1 MKIGDKLTYLRNNN
15 DLSQAELAKKLNI
28 SRSSIGMF
36 ESNAR
41 IPTTDTLIRYA
52 QFFEV
57 SLDYLLGTQRPIEDQ
72 DYITIN
78 VYGSIPAGIPIEAIE
93 DISDTE
99 DISLKEY
106 DRSKE
111 YLGLKVE
118 GDSMYPKYLD
128 GDTVIIEKT
137 PDCESGT
144 DAAVYVNGYE
154 ATLKTLIKNEDGTIT
169 LKPINANYAP
179 RTYGPGDDPVRILG
193 VVKEIRRKIWYISH
207 KAFMYKLRR
216 KLWK

>member
-1 MKIGDKLTYLRNNN
+1 MISKKIRQLRSEQGWTQKQLSEKLHVGKTTVSNYETGYSEP
-15 DLSQAELAKKLNI
+15 DLEMLNKMSKL
-28 SRSSIGMF
+28 F
-36 ESNAR
+36 
-41 IPTTDTLIRYA
+41 D
-52 QFFEV
+52 V
-57 SLDYLLGTQRPIEDQ
+57 SVDCLLGNNHPIEGQ

-99 DISLKEY
+99 DLSLKEY
-106 DRSKE
+106 DKSKT

-128 GDTVIIEKT
+128 GDTVIIEKC

-154 ATLKTLIKNEDGTIT
+154 ATLKTLIKNENGTIT

-179 RTYGPGDDPVRILG
+179 RTYGPGDDPVRVLG
-193 VVKEIRRKIWYISH
+193 VVKEIRRKI
-207 KAFMYKLRR
+207 
-216 KLWK
+216 

>member
-1 MKIGDKLTYLRNNN
+1 MSVGSRLKHLRS
-15 DLSQAELAKKLNI
+15 LSGKTQGELSKQLYVTA
-28 SRSSIGMF
+28 SSIGMY
-36 ESNAR
+36 ERDERTPS
-41 IPTTDTLIRYA
+41 TDVLKKYS
-52 QFFEV
+52 QLFDV
-57 SLDYLLGTQRPIEDQ
+57 SLDYILGNDRPVEGQ

-99 DISLKEY
+99 DLSLKEY
-106 DRSKE
+106 DKNKT
-111 YLGLKVE
+111 YLGLKVD

-154 ATLKTLIKNEDGTIT
+154 ATLKTVLKNDNGTIT
-169 LKPINANYAP
+169 LKPFNTNYAP
-179 RTYGPGDDPVRILG
+179 TTYGPGDDPVRILG
-193 VVKEIRRKIWYISH
+193 IVKEIRRKI
-207 KAFMYKLRR
+207 
-216 KLWK
+216 

>member
-1 MKIGDKLTYLRNNN
+1 MTVGGRLKQLR
-15 DLSQAELAKKLNI
+15 LSENKTQTDIATILHVTKSTI
-28 SRSSIGMF
+28 SMYERD
-36 ESNAR
+36 ER
-41 IPTTDTLIRYA
+41 IPSSDVLMGYAKLFNTSTDYI
-52 QFFEV
+52 
-57 SLDYLLGTQRPIEDQ
+57 LGTEKYREESPN
-72 DYITIN
+72 YITIN

-93 DISDTE
+93 DITDTE
-99 DISLKEY
+99 DLSLKEY

-154 ATLKTLIKNEDGTIT
+154 ATLKTVIKNENGTIT
-169 LKPINANYAP
+169 LKPINPNYSP
-179 RTYGPGDDPVRILG
+179 TTYGDGDDPVRILG
-193 VVKEIRRKIWYISH
+193 IVKEIRRKI
-207 KAFMYKLRR
+207 
-216 KLWK
+216 

>member
-1 MKIGDKLTYLRNNN
+1 MTKLTENLKYYRRLNGYTQESIAPKLKLTTSAYGSYEQGRNEPPYSKLRMLANIYGI
-15 DLSQAELAKKLNI
+15 SISELTGEPDKKEL
-28 SRSSIGMF
+28 
-36 ESNAR
+36 
-41 IPTTDTLIRYA
+41 
-52 QFFEV
+52 V
-57 SLDYLLGTQRPIEDQ
+57 EDK

-99 DISLKEY
+99 DLSFKEY
-106 DRSKE
+106 DKNKT
-111 YLGLKVE
+111 YLGLKVD

-154 ATLKTLIKNEDGTIT
+154 ATLKTVLKNDNGTIT
-169 LKPINANYAP
+169 LKPFNTNYAP
-179 RTYGPGDDPVRILG
+179 TTYGPGDDPVRILG
-193 VVKEIRRKIWYISH
+193 IVKEIRRKIWQKVII
-207 KAFMYKLRR
+207 KL
-216 KLWK
+216 

>member
-1 MKIGDKLTYLRNNN
+1 MNIGLKLKNLRLQNDKTQTDMAKILNVAKSTVSMYERNQREPSA
-15 DLSQAELAKKLNI
+15 DMLKK
-28 SRSSIGMF
+28 
-36 ESNAR
+36 
-41 IPTTDTLIRYA
+41 YA
-52 QFFEV
+52 QTFDV
-57 SLDYLLGTQRPIEDQ
+57 TLDYLLGNERLVEGQ

-99 DISLKEY
+99 DLSYLKF
-106 DRSKE
+106 DKNKD
-111 YLGLKVE
+111 YLGLKVD
-118 GDSMYPKYLD
+118 GDSMFPKYID

-154 ATLKTLIKNEDGTIT
+154 ATLKTVIKNPNGTIT
-169 LKPINANYAP
+169 LKPINPNYAP

-193 VVKEIRRKIWYISH
+193 VVKEIRRQP
-207 KAFMYKLRR
+207 
-216 KLWK
+216 

>member
-1 MKIGDKLTYLRNNN
+1 MVSKKIRQLRNDKGRTQKELSDKLHVGKTTVSNYETGYSVP
-15 DLSQAELAKKLNI
+15 DIEMLSQMAKLFDV
-28 SRSSIGMF
+28 SI
-36 ESNAR
+36 
-41 IPTTDTLIRYA
+41 
-52 QFFEV
+52 
-57 SLDYLLGTQRPIEDQ
+57 DYILGNDRPSEGQ

-99 DISLKEY
+99 DLSFKEY
-106 DRSKE
+106 DKNKT

-154 ATLKTLIKNEDGTIT
+154 ATLKTVLKNDNGTIT
-169 LKPINANYAP
+169 LKPFNTNYAP
-179 RTYGPGDDPVRILG
+179 TTYGPGDDPVRILG
-193 VVKEIRRKIWYISH
+193 IVKEIRRKV
-207 KAFMYKLRR
+207 
-216 KLWK
+216 

>member
-1 MKIGDKLTYLRNNN
+1 MIIGDKLKYLRNSN

-41 IPTTDTLIRYA
+41 IPTTDTLVRYA

-57 SLDYLLGTQRPIEDQ
+57 SLDYLLGNQRPVEGQ

-78 VYGSIPAGIPIEAIE
+78 VYGTIPAGIPIEAIE

-99 DISLKEY
+99 DLSLREY
-106 DRSKE
+106 DKNKT

-118 GDSMYPKYLD
+118 GDSMFPKYLD

-154 ATLKTLIKNEDGTIT
+154 ATLKTVIKNPNGTIT
-169 LKPINANYAP
+169 LRPINPNYSP
-179 RTYGPGDDPVRILG
+179 TTYGPGDAPVKILG
-193 VVKEIRRKIWYISH
+193 VVKEIRRKI
-207 KAFMYKLRR
+207 
-216 KLWK
+216 

>member
-1 MKIGDKLTYLRNNN
+1 MIGEKIKQLRTENKWTQQ
-15 DLSQAELAKKLNI
+15 DLANRLHVGKTTVSNYETGHSDPNIDIINQLSEIFDVSTDYILGNSRTLKK
-28 SRSSIGMF
+28 G
-36 ESNAR
+36 E
-41 IPTTDTLIRYA
+41 
-52 QFFEV
+52 
-57 SLDYLLGTQRPIEDQ
+57 

-111 YLGLKVE
+111 YLGLKVD

-154 ATLKTLIKNEDGTIT
+154 ATLKTVIKNNNGSIT
-169 LKPINANYAP
+169 LKPINTNYAP
-179 RTYGPGDDPVRILG
+179 KTYGPGDDPVRILG
-193 VVKEIRRKIWYISH
+193 IVKEIRRKI
-207 KAFMYKLRR
+207 
-216 KLWK
+216 

>member
-1 MKIGDKLTYLRNNN
+1 M
-15 DLSQAELAKKLNI
+15 
-28 SRSSIGMF
+28 SIGKRLRDLREDSNLKQESLADLLDVNRASISLY
-36 ESNAR
+36 ESNKRKPSQKILMKYAE
-41 IPTTDTLIRYA
+41 IFDVSTDYILKGYSTPV
-52 QFFEV
+52 Q
-57 SLDYLLGTQRPIEDQ
+57 GQ

-106 DRSKE
+106 DKNKT
-111 YLGLKVE
+111 YLGLKVD
-118 GDSMYPKYLD
+118 GDSMFPKYLD

-154 ATLKTLIKNEDGTIT
+154 ATLKTVIKNPNGTIT
-169 LKPINANYAP
+169 LNPINPNYAP

-193 VVKEIRRKIWYISH
+193 VVKEIRRKI
-207 KAFMYKLRR
+207 
-216 KLWK
+216 

>member
-1 MKIGDKLTYLRNNN
+1 MSVGSRLKHLRS
-15 DLSQAELAKKLNI
+15 LSGKTQGELSKQLYVTA
-28 SRSSIGMF
+28 SSIGMY
-36 ESNAR
+36 ERDERTPS
-41 IPTTDTLIRYA
+41 TDVLKKYS
-52 QFFEV
+52 QLFDV
-57 SLDYLLGTQRPIEDQ
+57 SLDYILGNDRPVEGQ

-99 DISLKEY
+99 DLSLKEY
-106 DRSKE
+106 DKNKT
-111 YLGLKVE
+111 YLGLKVD

-154 ATLKTLIKNEDGTIT
+154 ATLKTVLKNDNGTIT
-169 LKPINANYAP
+169 LKPFNTNYAP
-179 RTYGPGDDPVRILG
+179 TTYGPGDDPVRILG
-193 VVKEIRRKIWYISH
+193 IVKEIRRKIWQKVII
-207 KAFMYKLRR
+207 KL
-216 KLWK
+216 

>member
-1 MKIGDKLTYLRNNN
+1 MNTGNILKSLRKNNGKTQLELSKLLNVQKSTVSMYERNKRTPSP
-15 DLSQAELAKKLNI
+15 DVLKK
-28 SRSSIGMF
+28 
-36 ESNAR
+36 
-41 IPTTDTLIRYA
+41 YA
-52 QFFEV
+52 QIFDV
-57 SLDYLLGTQRPIEDQ
+57 SLDYLLGSDTPVKGK

-106 DRSKE
+106 DKNKT
-111 YLGLKVE
+111 YLGLKVD
-118 GDSMYPKYLD
+118 GDSMFPKYLD

-154 ATLKTLIKNEDGTIT
+154 ATLKTVIKNPNGTIT
-169 LKPINANYAP
+169 LNPINPNYAP

-193 VVKEIRRKIWYISH
+193 VVKEIRRKI
-207 KAFMYKLRR
+207 
-216 KLWK
+216 